1 MIKVFLVE
9 DEFVIRKAIKH
20 TINWEQEGFE
30 LVGEA
35 GDGEVAYPKILSTKP
50 DILLTDIRMPFM
62 DGLELSRL
70 VKESLPDIRILII
83 SGYDDFE
90 YAKQAISIGVEEYLM
105 KPITEETLLKELN
118 KAADSIRDE
127 NMAKLARETYKK
139 ERQEIRALELQK
151 FFRDMLDGR
160 VNVQDSLEQGRELGI
175 DIIAPW
181 YNILLLQI
189 FPKDLE
195 YGLLESYSKAREEL
209 NAAVRKKIENM
220 PCVYLYEQPGGILC
234 FIEMAD
240 SMEALQSQESQSIE
254 ELRAYMED
262 HMDVKYFLAIGKPVE
277 RIRDMDQSYNAA
289 SRRFAERY
297 LSDDSKVFY
306 AQNGSE
312 RPEGEKSHLEKKIS
326 IDYHKLNIGKIE
338 QKYMM
343 NFLRNGSVTEIQGFV
358 ADYFDS
364 IDEES
369 LLSLPLRQYIIMG
382 AVICAIS
389 FLGSINVP
397 QEEIDA
403 RMNDFQNALSSVGSI
418 EEARDY
424 MERLLTE
431 AISVRN
437 KVADKRYTR
446 VIDEARVYIQENY
459 NNEDISLHS
468 VASNVNVSPNHFSMV
483 FKQETGETFIEYLT
497 KIRMEKARELL
508 LCTSMKTS
516 EVGFEVGY
524 RDPHYFSYIFK
535 KTQGLSPKE
544 YRKTQ
549 RDQDKEQKQ

>member
-50 DILLTDIRMPFM
+50 DVLLTDIRMPFM

-397 QEEIDA
+397 QEAIDA